1 MPFWQRFLILILAVI
16 VISMVIGMIWHS
28 WFGFALPAYASG
40 VISGLAAVWL
50 WDMLKRIKAKQ

>member
-16 VISMVIGMIWHS
+16 VISLVIGMIWRS

-40 VISGLAAVWL
+40 VIGGLAAVWL
-50 WDMLKRIKAKQ
+50 WDMLKRIKPKQ